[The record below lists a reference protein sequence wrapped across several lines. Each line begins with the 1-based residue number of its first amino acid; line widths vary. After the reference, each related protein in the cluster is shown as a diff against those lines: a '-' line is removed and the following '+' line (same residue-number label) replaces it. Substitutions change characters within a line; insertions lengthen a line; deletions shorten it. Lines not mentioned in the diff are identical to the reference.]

1 MNTLL
6 TNFSLTELAFLIQLV
21 DARWKEATSAI
32 VDMEDFFNEIDL
44 LKENERY
51 QEYVNEQALASLWLT
66 QLQTALEIVKHRE
79 AINAN

>member
-6 TNFSLTELAFLIQLV
+6 TNFSPSELAFLIQLV
-21 DARWKEATSAI
+21 ETRWNEETASI
-32 VDMEDFFNEIDL
+32 VSLEVRYIDHELLHANETYL
-44 LKENERY
+44 AHCK
-51 QEYVNEQALASLWLT
+51 EQALASLWLT